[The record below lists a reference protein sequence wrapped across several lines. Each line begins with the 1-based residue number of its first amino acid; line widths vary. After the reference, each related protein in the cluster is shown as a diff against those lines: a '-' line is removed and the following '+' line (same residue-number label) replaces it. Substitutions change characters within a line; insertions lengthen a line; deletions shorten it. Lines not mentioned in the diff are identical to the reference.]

1 MENEIY
7 RVSFVEAELIKK
19 EYLEK
24 KNIYIAELDGRGIN
38 SWQDYIIEIQEIF
51 QFPTQE
57 TNMDAYNDWMRDLD
71 WLDKGGYVLFIYNF
85 TDFLKNDSKLKKHVL
100 NRFIDTIL
108 PWWQNDVELYVVD
121 GKAKP
126 FNVYL
131 VD

>member
-1 MENEIY
+1 MENKIY
-7 RVSFVEAELIKK
+7 QINTNEAKIIK
-19 EYLEK
+19 EK
-24 KNIYIAELDGRGIN
+24 YQSQQDIYIAELDGKNLR
-38 SWQDYIIEIQEIF
+38 SWSDYIIEIQEIF